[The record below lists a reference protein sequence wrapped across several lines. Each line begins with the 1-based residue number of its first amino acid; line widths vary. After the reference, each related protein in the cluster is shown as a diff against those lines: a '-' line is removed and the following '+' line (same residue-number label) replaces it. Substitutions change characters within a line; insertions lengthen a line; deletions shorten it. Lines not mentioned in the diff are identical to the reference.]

1 MEKKLGGGR
10 MNALTSRLKT
20 LIDERLLPFQGVL
33 FVLCLVLGVFYLA
46 FEANRLEL
54 DVNYVSVSGNLNP
67 AQRNDA
73 LERLGEIVEKGTELA
88 LIKRKIESLSWV
100 YRANVTRDWPDSLD
114 VDVVPEVAVALWN
127 DNAFINQDGSV
138 FLSEFDLIPSQR
150 TKLPQLYGPQGSE
163 LRVSNQYQQLND
175 ALLNAGH
182 SIDLL
187 KLDERGGWSFK
198 NQVGITVLL
207 GKDELTQ
214 RVQRFLRVATYVT
227 LKGRIDAVE
236 SIDTRYTNGVAI
248 DWKESMESFEIA
260 KTFNSEREQK
270 L

>member
-1 MEKKLGGGR
+1 MK
-10 MNALTSRLKT
+10 ALTSRLT
-20 LIDERLLPFQGVL
+20 TSPNQNALPYRGVL
-33 FVLCLVLGVFYLA
+33 VVFSLVLGMSYLV

-54 DVNYVSVSGNLNP
+54 DVNYVSVSGDLNP

-73 LERLGEIVEKGTELA
+73 FEKLGEIVGEGAELA

-100 YRANVTRDWPDSLD
+100 YKANVTRDWPDSLD
-114 VDVVPEVAVALWN
+114 VKVVPEVAVALWN
-127 DNAFINQDGSV
+127 DNAFINQDGRV
-138 FLSEFDLIPSQR
+138 FSSEFDLIPSQR
-150 TKLPQLYGPQGSE
+150 TKLPQLYGPVGSE

-187 KLDERGGWSFK
+187 KLDDRGGWSFR
-198 NQVGITVLL
+198 NQIGITVLL

-214 RVQRFLRVATYVT
+214 RVQRFLRVANYVT
-227 LKGRIDAVE
+227 LEGRIDAVE

-248 DWKESMESFEIA
+248 DWKESMENFEIA
-260 KTFNSEREQK
+260 KIFNSEREQK